1 MPTLWNSKS
10 KSVKELHSIPTV
22 IIYTIIIYIYIY
34 ILCVCGWVGMYY
46 IYHIYIYTSLSLCAS
61 YILISAASSPI
72 GFVFSRQRRKL
83 HKRRLYKQLRSSNS
97 IRRALFCG
105 NLPGKCGKKWEN
117 VGKCGKMRGINGVC
131 TSGLVAREREE

>member
-22 IIYTIIIYIYIY
+22 YYIYNYYIHIYIHIMCVWVGGYVLYISYIYI
-34 ILCVCGWVGMYY
+34 
-46 IYHIYIYTSLSLCAS
+46 HISLSLCAS

-105 NLPGKCGKKWEN
+105 NLPGKCGKMWEK
-117 VGKCGKMRGINGVC
+117 VGKCRKMWENERNQRGMY
-131 TSGLVAREREE
+131 